1 MPLSSRL
8 LGATAETGAWV
19 TEDAVA
25 GAVIVETGAVIVEA
39 GVTPVRDAL
48 LPPKRPRL
56 PRKILMLLNTGAA
69 TGTATGT
76 TTGLVAGTTGT
87 TGITVGITTGVAAG
101 TTGTTGVITVVAGP
115 ARLIRM
121 LRRAIGGDPMV
132 VVGAVVETGV
142 VAATEAGASPGV
154 NTTKS

>member
-1 MPLSSRL
+1 M
-8 LGATAETGAWV
+8 
-19 TEDAVA
+19 
-25 GAVIVETGAVIVEA
+25 ETGAVIVEA

-56 PRKILMLLNTGAA
+56 PRKILMPLSCGAV

-76 TTGLVAGTTGT
+76 TTGLVAGTTTGTAGT
-87 TGITVGITTGVAAG
+87 TGTTTGAAAG
-101 TTGTTGVITVVAGP
+101 TTTGTTGVITDVAGP
-115 ARLIRM
+115 ALLIRM

-154 NTTKS
+154 NTIKS